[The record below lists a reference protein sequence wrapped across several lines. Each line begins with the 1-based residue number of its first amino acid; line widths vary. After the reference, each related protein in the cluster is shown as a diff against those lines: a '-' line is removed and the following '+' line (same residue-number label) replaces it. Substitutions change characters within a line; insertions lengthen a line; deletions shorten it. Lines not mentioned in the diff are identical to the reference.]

1 MAIEGPLRELGIHD
15 VFQLLDLSRKTG
27 ALRVTSAL
35 RDNEGVVH
43 FHNGRIVAAAIRS
56 NPHPLGQFLVRAGRV
71 TTAQL
76 EEARVLQLLPGE
88 NRRIGEILVSL
99 DALTA
104 RELERHVHRQ
114 IEAVVFELL
123 SWQEGFFSFVESS
136 VEDLPVDCARGVR
149 TEALLMESAR
159 RIDEWARIADLVPE
173 LNLIPVYA
181 AVDPERPSRLEL
193 LPNEWEV
200 LVAVDGGSDVR
211 TVAAI
216 LGCTDFDVAKVVYGL
231 VSTGVL
237 TLAPAGSQDAEALT
251 AAAASDPVMLLAD
264 ARVALHEGRS
274 GDALRLAECAAD
286 RAPQNVDALV
296 DIARAL
302 IALDR
307 SDEAQATLGQ
317 ALALDDAAVG
327 ALMLSAKMAFHR
339 GDAEQATRLWCRV
352 LEADPA
358 GADAERAREAI
369 AHVSRLAALLEPAHA

>member
-43 FHNGRIVAAAIRS
+43 FHSGRIVAATIRS

-71 TTAQL
+71 TAAQL
-76 EEARVLQLLPGE
+76 EEARALQLLSGE
-88 NRRIGEILVSL
+88 KRRIGDILVDL

-136 VEDLPVDCARGVR
+136 ADDLPADCARGVA

-159 RIDEWARIADLVPE
+159 RIDEWARIADLVPQ

-181 AVDPERPSRLEL
+181 DVDAERPSRLEL
-193 LPNEWEV
+193 LPNEWEI
-200 LVAVDGGSDVR
+200 LVAVDGLADVR

-216 LGCTDFDVAKVVYGL
+216 LGRTDFDVAKVVYGL

-237 TLAPAGSQDAEALT
+237 TLRPAGSTRAHSV
-251 AAAASDPVMLLAD
+251 AAADDDPVMLLAD
-264 ARVALHEGRS
+264 AREALHDGRS
-274 GDALRLAECAAD
+274 SDALRLAERAAE

-302 IALDR
+302 LALER
-307 SDEAQATLGQ
+307 PSEAQA
-317 ALALDDAAVG
+317 ALTRALELDGAAVG
-327 ALMLSAKMAFHR
+327 ALMLSARMSFQR
-339 GDAEQATRLWCRV
+339 GEAEGATRLWRRV
-352 LEADPA
+352 LDAAPA
-358 GADAERAREAI
+358 GADADRAREAI
-369 AHVSRLAALLEPAHA
+369 AHVNRLTSLLEPTHA